1 MQTCGCAGVRNVPP
15 QLFWKVSAVPKR
27 LEGLEELEDEILQRA
42 EAKIEARKMR
52 EGLIGRLCRGGVEEV
67 DEIAAES

>member
-1 MQTCGCAGVRNVPP
+1 
-15 QLFWKVSAVPKR
+15 VSAVPKR

-42 EAKIEARKMR
+42 EAKIEARKRR